1 MLNEKE
7 LGRLV
12 RDENDLRSDFEIP
25 PQLLQESNNQ
35 LSIHAAS
42 SKLDDVRVG
51 EIEIHDQSLEALRN
65 QATVEIVITDSQQK
79 LLPGR
84 ITVVDTNG
92 TLIPLTPLGSSSPS
106 KLVEQKGSVPP
117 GPKDQLSDP
126 MLASRE
132 GVIYTATGHA
142 YFGVRP
148 GVYRIYASRGF
159 EY

>member
-1 MLNEKE
+1 M
-7 LGRLV
+7 
-12 RDENDLRSDFEIP
+12 
-25 PQLLQESNNQ
+25 
-35 LSIHAAS
+35 
-42 SKLDDVRVG
+42 
-51 EIEIHDQSLEALRN
+51 
-65 QATVEIVITDSQQK
+65 ITDSQQK

-159 EY
+159 EYSAPPLESPLVGANMPNALCNSPRK